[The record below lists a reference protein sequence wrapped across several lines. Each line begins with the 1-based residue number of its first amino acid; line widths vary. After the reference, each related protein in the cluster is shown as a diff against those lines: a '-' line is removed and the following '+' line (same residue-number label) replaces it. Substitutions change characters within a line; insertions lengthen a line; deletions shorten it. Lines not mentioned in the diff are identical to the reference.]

1 MVGQDNV
8 TFRFKID
15 SKKAEQAIRELE
27 AIIKRLGG
35 TTQRTGTD
43 INKLNNN
50 LKTTSQSSAA
60 SAVNFQTATQGAL
73 NLSTAAVQTYTS
85 ISNLDRANNRA
96 KMSVIAVARAEDLL
110 ANKLERQNAMRKAG
124 EAGTQKFLNISKEI
138 ATAEADL
145 TVKIEKRGIEQAAV
159 NDIYML
165 FATNIA
171 NVTISSM
178 QTLAVLDKN
187 QVVLTHAKTFA
198 LRVQNMAIWSN
209 IRAMGTQVRSI
220 TLLSITS
227 KIGTAITL
235 GFAGSIRVATA
246 AVRAFAV
253 AHPALIAIT
262 AIMTGALIAYEANIL
277 GLKDAINSLL
287 PKQVAFQDEVDN
299 ARNSVGGLDE
309 DLGQLGNTVKV
320 NFSKSL
326 EDATSVALAFKMQI
340 KEINNEVKT
349 LDSTSLNQW
358 TDKVAQFHNMTV
370 SQPQKKTKNF
380 FDDVISFFSTIT
392 TMPEAYGAEM
402 PKGTI
407 FAPSQFDKPTN
418 EQVDIIFGLPLG
430 TIESGIKK
438 GTFTEQNVADAYYA
452 QQASLNPLKFI
463 EQKELELAQKQARTL
478 SPEIL
483 QALKIAESRDLRTE
497 LQGMTIQSL
506 VTDKRDP
513 LYGNTIETGIP
524 SLDKRLYRLGL
535 LTGDPAQRMKKT
547 LENVQFPGV
556 GGVSKDEFG
565 KITMSRILEKGPIRD
580 AVNFAGITDMQAELK
595 KTQYIRLLA
604 AKKGVGG
611 SFTLTSQEQKIFD
624 KIGKGEITGNRA
636 EVLINTGEDIGS
648 VANSIDLQSAL
659 LLGAIQDSQRQFNR
673 TSADP
678 FVSDFDK
685 LSRQSQV
692 GYLVGNRLGPGA
704 SKGKTPTFS
713 DVVRMSTLEAQQYS
727 VRNIAGIGG
736 RADAAIAQSQARRQ
750 IEDNMTVRASQGF
763 YDRIRI
769 KDRNTNLL
777 RFGGRLREGM
787 TIEEEGAVVGGYSS
801 VREFSAAARAQRE
814 IAWTTG
820 KALAAS
826 FGQVMPSGYISGQG
840 WKTHSTRLAN
850 RASEMKSAL
859 SSAGLSFKNV
869 GYLDMGYRWTAQ
881 QANRAIAEHSAAVA
895 FNNNQYAK
903 ATQINLLEG
912 GFDLSGFR
920 GTSMDLPSL
929 QDKVLQQDDLMKSIG
944 LTRTEAFQII
954 DTQGR
959 GREEI
964 DDRVKWK
971 SRLNSM
977 STGTAVL

>member
-1 MVGQDNV
+1 MVGMDNV
-8 TFRFKID
+8 TFRFRID
-15 SKKAEQAIRELE
+15 SAKAQSTIAQLESQVKK
-27 AIIKRLGG
+27 LGG
-35 TTQRTGTD
+35 TMVRTGNDTQRFNDTIKKTGQQT
-43 INKLNNN
+43 
-50 LKTTSQSSAA
+50 AA

-73 NLSTAAVQTYTS
+73 NLSTAIVQTYTS

-110 ANKLERQNAMRKAG
+110 ANKLERQNTLRLAG
-124 EAGTQKFLNISKEI
+124 AAGTQKYLNITREI

-145 TVKIEKRGIEQAAV
+145 TVKTEKMKIEQDAV

-171 NVTISSM
+171 NVTISSL
-178 QTLAVLDKN
+178 QTIAILDKN
-187 QVVLTHAKTFA
+187 QILITKAKTVA
-198 LRVQNMAIWSN
+198 IKVQNLALWSN
-209 IRAMGTQVRSI
+209 IRATGASI
-220 TLLSITS
+220 KSISLLNIVS
-227 KIGTAITL
+227 KIGIGINL
-235 GFAGSIRVATA
+235 GLAGSIRAVAHATRMA
-246 AVRAFAV
+246 AV
-253 AHPALIAIT
+253 AHPLLLGATLAISAALII
-262 AIMTGALIAYEANIL
+262 YETNLL
-277 GLKDAINSLL
+277 GIKDAIEALL
-287 PKQVAFQDEVDN
+287 PKQLSFQEEVEN
-299 ARNSVGGLDE
+299 TRNSVGGLDE

-380 FDDVISFFSTIT
+380 FDDVISFFSTIGT
-392 TMPEAYGAEM
+392 IPSGYAQEI

-463 EQKELELAQKQARTL
+463 EQKELELAQKQARIL

-483 QALKIAESRDLRTE
+483 QALKITESRDLRTE
-497 LQGMTIQSL
+497 LQ
-506 VTDKRDP
+506 DAR
-513 LYGNTIETGIP
+513 IP
-524 SLDKRLYRLGL
+524 GLDKRLFNLGL
-535 LTGDPAQRMKKT
+535 LTGEPAKRMKKMQESI
-547 LENVQFPGV
+547 LFPGV
-556 GGVSKDEFG
+556 GGISRDE
-565 KITMSRILEKGPIRD
+565 LEKVTLSKLSEKEAQINQDPEE
-580 AVNFAGITDMQAELK
+580 FADIDDVQDEITQ
-595 KTQYIRLLA
+595 TQYVRLLA
-604 AKKGVGG
+604 AQKGVGG
-611 SFTLTSQEQKIFD
+611 SMVLTAKEKRIFD
-624 KIGKGEITGNRA
+624 KIGRGEITGNRA
-636 EVLINTGEDIGS
+636 EVLINTGVDIGA
-648 VANSIDLQSAL
+648 VANSIDVKSAL
-659 LLGAIQDSQRQFNR
+659 LLGAIQDSQSQFNR

-736 RADAAIAQSQARRQ
+736 RADYAIAQAQSRRM
-750 IEDNMTVRASQGF
+750 IEDNMTVTMSQERRDF
-763 YDRIRI
+763 LDER
-769 KDRNTNLL
+769 DAAQNLI
-777 RFGGRLREGM
+777 RFGGYGSRQEQSLAGRQ
-787 TIEEEGAVVGGYSS
+787 
-801 VREFSAAARAQRE
+801 QRE
-814 IAWTTG
+814 RSWKEG

-826 FGQVMPSGYISGQG
+826 FGISQGPSYGTSGWRTQ
-840 WKTHSTRLAN
+840 SDIMAN
-850 RASEMKSAL
+850 AGFSRSSAI

-869 GYLDMGYRWTAQ
+869 GYLDMPSRFSWSQYDAALAQ
-881 QANRAIAEHSAAVA
+881 QRAAIS
-895 FNNNQYAK
+895 FNNNQLAK
-903 ATQINLLEG
+903 ANQINLLEQ
-912 GFDLSGFR
+912 GFGVSGFV
-920 GTSMDLPSL
+920 GSALSLPSL
-929 QDKVLQQDDLMKSIG
+929 QDQVALQDEKMKSIG
-944 LTRTEAFQII
+944 LDRTEAFQIV
-954 DTQGR
+954 DTVGR

-964 DDRVKWK
+964 DDRILWK
-971 SRLNSM
+971 DRLNNI
-977 STGTAVL
+977 STGTTVL